1 MASAPLIAGWLT
13 HYVDWRAAFIVP
25 GAAIAAVGLALWLT
39 VPDET
44 PEAPRG
50 GAKRA
55 RPALSADAIK
65 LFLVICCFLIGA
77 STIYNA
83 LTIAMPKLFA
93 ERVVEDG
100 NLKDVANVVL
110 AVYLVSGAAQ
120 LLGGHLV
127 DKLPHKV
134 VLLVGYAMMAPALY
148 LVADSGGRV
157 LVFALALVL
166 AIILGTQ
173 PAVDSIV
180 AHHAPAEWRSTAY
193 GIRFVISLSAG
204 SASVPLVGEVYDS
217 TGSFTWIFMFLA
229 GLAAFVLVAGTLL
242 PRMAAE
248 TRQRPAAA
256 E

>member
-1 MASAPLIAGWLT
+1 M
-13 HYVDWRAAFIVP
+13 
-25 GAAIAAVGLALWLT
+25 
-39 VPDET
+39 
-44 PEAPRG
+44 
-50 GAKRA
+50 
-55 RPALSADAIK
+55 
-65 LFLVICCFLIGA
+65 
-77 STIYNA
+77 
-83 LTIAMPKLFA
+83 
-93 ERVVEDG
+93 
-100 NLKDVANVVL
+100 
-110 AVYLVSGAAQ
+110 
-120 LLGGHLV
+120 V

-148 LVADSGGRV
+148 LVADSGGGV